1 MGKKDGFL
9 LYERQANRTL
19 RPKERI
25 RNFDEFHPRLPD
37 AERRRQAARCMNCGV
52 PFCQSGVQ
60 ISGMFTGCPLHNL
73 IPEWNDML
81 YLGNARHALD
91 RLLKTNCFP
100 EFTGRVCPALCEAAC
115 TCGLNGDSVTVRD
128 NELSIIEEA
137 FAKGWM
143 APHAP
148 EVRTDKRVAI
158 VGSGPSGL
166 AAAQMLNQ
174 RGHHVTVYEHA
185 DRPGGLLMYGIPN
198 MKLDKSVVARRVE
211 KMRQEGVEFI
221 TNVDV
226 GAGIPAE
233 SLVGQYDAVL
243 LCCGAGQPRDLNVPG
258 RDAEGVMF
266 AVDFLTGA
274 TKRLI
279 DGAEAVSAAGKDV
292 VIVGGGDTGNDCVG
306 TSIRMGC
313 RSVTQLEMMPK
324 PPAERAASNPWPE
337 WPRVLKVDYGQ
348 EEAIDVFGGDPRRFE
363 TTVKEI
369 LKDDQGR
376 VCALKTVKLKGRDEV
391 PGSEEEIPCQLMLIA
406 AGFVGCRRYIAEAFG
421 VEVGPRGTVTA
432 QEGTHRTSRE
442 GVFVAGDMRR
452 GQSLV
457 VWGIVEGR
465 EAAREVDAYLMGYT
479 EL

>member
-115 TCGLNGDSVTVRD
+115 TCGLYGDSVTVRE
-128 NELSIIEEA
+128 NELSIIEKA

-174 RGHHVTVYEHA
+174 RGHHVTVYERA

-243 LCCGAGQPRDLNVPG
+243 LCCGAGKTARSERSRTRRQGRPCSRSTSDVGYDEVGPRAN
-258 RDAEGVMF
+258 
-266 AVDFLTGA
+266 
-274 TKRLI
+274 
-279 DGAEAVSAAGKDV
+279 GAEAVSATGKDV
-292 VIVGGGDTGNDCVG
+292 VMSAAATPATTASARPSG
-306 TSIRMGC
+306 RGC
-313 RSVTQLEMMPK
+313 KLRD
-324 PPAERAASNPWPE
+324 PA
-337 WPRVLKVDYGQ
+337 
-348 EEAIDVFGGDPRRFE
+348 
-363 TTVKEI
+363 
-369 LKDDQGR
+369 
-376 VCALKTVKLKGRDEV
+376 
-391 PGSEEEIPCQLMLIA
+391 
-406 AGFVGCRRYIAEAFG
+406 
-421 VEVGPRGTVTA
+421 
-432 QEGTHRTSRE
+432 
-442 GVFVAGDMRR
+442 
-452 GQSLV
+452 
-457 VWGIVEGR
+457 
-465 EAAREVDAYLMGYT
+465 
-479 EL
+479 

>member
-1 MGKKDGFL
+1 M
-9 LYERQANRTL
+9 RAMRW
-19 RPKERI
+19 
-25 RNFDEFHPRLPD
+25 
-37 AERRRQAARCMNCGV
+37 
-52 PFCQSGVQ
+52 
-60 ISGMFTGCPLHNL
+60 TGCS
-73 IPEWNDML
+73 
-81 YLGNARHALD
+81 
-91 RLLKTNCFP
+91 KTNCFP
-100 EFTGRVCPALCEAAC
+100 NSPAASCPALCEAAC

-143 APHAP
+143 TPHAP

-174 RGHHVTVYEHA
+174 RGHHVTVYERA

-266 AVDFLTGA
+266 AVDFLTSA

-313 RSVTQLEMMPK
+313 KSVTPARDDADAAGRAHGQLI
-324 PPAERAASNPWPE
+324 RGPE
-337 WPRVLKVDYGQ
+337 WPRVLKIDYGQ

-376 VCALKTVKLKGRDEV
+376 VCAPQNRQLKGRDEV
-391 PGSEEEIPCQLMLIA
+391 PGQR
-406 AGFVGCRRYIAEAFG
+406 AGDSLSADVDRRGLRRLPA
-421 VEVGPRGTVTA
+421 VHPRG
-432 QEGTHRTSRE
+432 
-442 GVFVAGDMRR
+442 
-452 GQSLV
+452 
-457 VWGIVEGR
+457 I
-465 EAAREVDAYLMGYT
+465 
-479 EL
+479 